1 MTKEEKEDRI
11 LELLDDML
19 YGEKLIQQVTPR
31 KELQP
36 QFDKIEKELNK
47 LTGVKGIKKY
57 VNKKYGNSNK

>member
-1 MTKEEKEDRI
+1 MTKEEKEYRI

-19 YGEKLIQQVTPR
+19 YEEKLIQQGTPR
-31 KELQP
+31 EELQP

>member
-1 MTKEEKEDRI
+1 MTKEEKEYRI

-19 YGEKLIQQVTPR
+19 YGEKLIQQGTPR
-31 KELQP
+31 EELQP

-57 VNKKYGNSNK
+57 INKKYGYSNK

>member
-1 MTKEEKEDRI
+1 MTREEKEDRI

-19 YGEKLIQQVTPR
+19 YGEKLIQQGTPR
-31 KELQP
+31 EYFQP
-36 QFDKIEKELNK
+36 QFDKIEKEINK

>member
-19 YGEKLIQQVTPR
+19 YLEKLIQQGIPR
-31 KELQP
+31 EELQP

-47 LTGVKGIKKY
+47 LTGVKGTKKY
-57 VNKKYGNSNK
+57 INKKYGNSNK